1 MKEMKINEPVIKS
14 DAMASISQMIAHP
27 SLYES
32 GWLYQF
38 YGGISFQR
46 ESREFAFPDYR
57 LFREHGI
64 FRKRYVEYPWTEVTR
79 WETVCAYFRRCLE
92 MQNYIIQYV
101 DEFEWEGTWCKP
113 CLLIYDEGTSG
124 KAVFCCFGTDD
135 ELYQYEAEWKK
146 IYEEILLPT
155 AKRKRMLTFD
165 LERVEKK
172 DGYIFDKVF
181 LRESLKQAP
190 LNLLVCRYQ
199 FSHMNLMQKKKAAR
213 VLCEWFLWFT
223 RRLDYMEE
231 YGMLSKDVDGM
242 RNQCAVAVKELMD
255 KPEGKK
261 LIEAVKSYNQ
271 LCRHMTGLLGR
282 K

>member
-101 DEFEWEGTWCKP
+101 DEFEWEGVRCKP
-113 CLLIYDEGTSG
+113 CLLIYDEGKAG
-124 KAVFCCFGTDD
+124 KAVFCCFGTED
-135 ELYQYEAEWKK
+135 ELYRYEAEWEK
-146 IYEEILLPT
+146 IYEKILLPT
-155 AKRKRMLTFD
+155 AKRKRMFTFD

-172 DGYIFDKVF
+172 DGYIFDKDF
-181 LRESLKQAP
+181 FRESLKQSP
-190 LNLLVCRYQ
+190 LNLLVCRHQ
-199 FSHMNLMQKKKAAR
+199 ISKMNVMQKEKAAR
-213 VLCEWFLWFT
+213 VLCEWFLWT
-223 RRLDYMEE
+223 SRCLDYMEE
-231 YGMLSKDVDGM
+231 HGMLSEDAGWMKK
-242 RNQCAVAVKELMD
+242 QCTLAVEKLMD
-255 KPEGKK
+255 KPERKM
-261 LIEAVKSYNQ
+261 LTEAVKSYNQ
-271 LCRHMTGLLGR
+271 LRRHMSGLLG
-282 K
+282 KE